1 MRTVPTVPAKKSV
14 AKRAESL
21 FFAFINLSQ
30 NHVGCKMS
38 GPFVYAN
45 VDSLE
50 GKPKVSTG
58 SCASLVQYY
67 LPVGKAATWV
77 AGAAVTESGVTI
89 AKGTAVATFVN
100 GVYPNSASG
109 NHAAF
114 FISKDADGITVMD
127 QWSSKASIGSRK
139 MAFKGKNA
147 DGTFKDP
154 SNNGD
159 ALSVIMT

>member
-1 MRTVPTVPAKKSV
+1 MRTFLTVPAAKSV
-14 AKRAESL
+14 AKRAETL
-21 FFAFINLSQ
+21 FFVSINVFQ

-50 GKPKVSTG
+50 GQAKVSTG

-77 AGAAVTESGVTI
+77 AGSAVTESGLAI

-100 GVYPNSASG
+100 GRYPNKPKD
-109 NHAAF
+109 NHVAF

-127 QWSSKASIGSRK
+127 QWASKASIGSRK